1 MTDLPIEQPEEDD
14 LETQYAVHVI
24 QLEDGRL
31 VVQLGVE
38 CGDTYVQLRLIG
50 ETAVGL
56 SEALGAA
63 GKHAMSGLIVPDHV
77 PPGLIE

>member
-1 MTDLPIEQPEEDD
+1 MSEESQVPD
-14 LETQYAVHVI
+14 ETEYGVHVI

-31 VVQLGVE
+31 IVQLTVE
-38 CGDTYVQLRLIG
+38 AGDTIVQLRLLG

-56 SEALGAA
+56 GEALGSA
-63 GKHAMSGLIVPDHV
+63 GKHAATGLVVPDHV